1 MLLNLYLIWQQKMD
15 LIVKDMI
22 LSRRFVLHVLIY
34 KIKLI
39 TIYFFLF
46 QNNNEIIFLHITSL

>member
-22 LSRRFVLHVLIY
+22 LSRRFVLDVLIY